1 MTTYDSDFY
10 SDMIQRKEGTAMKT
24 ITFGDEEYE
33 LTKVFFTWRDEQ
45 TVQEGI
51 LLHAMSDKFHD
62 GDAIYA
68 NGWSIDIVNDESDM
82 ESMLTSGDG
91 TTYFHKN
98 FDGTYHLD
106 D

>member
-1 MTTYDSDFY
+1 MTTC
-10 SDMIQRKEGTAMKT
+10 KT
-24 ITFGDEEYE
+24 ITYRDEEHE

-51 LLHAMSDKFHD
+51 LVHAASDEFHD
-62 GDAIYA
+62 GDTIYA
-68 NGWSIDIVNDESDM
+68 NGWSIDAVNDESDL
-82 ESMLTSGDG
+82 ESLLTSGDG